1 MSLRP
6 PIFLAYGES
15 SVWDAIIWL
24 VAGIVWLFLQIGN
37 ARKKQEKK
45 NQQAQPP
52 QPPAAASGG
61 GESPTPHELADI
73 FKRLGAEIPN
83 TPPPVPRAAPPP
95 AAPARTAAAPQM
107 PRKSARIPAK
117 SGAILPALAQ
127 RLAKAKQEAAEAARL
142 AEAERIP
149 IQAIAHGIQ
158 SREGETRALETAMR
172 HTGAILPRLYAMS
185 LRLAPLPTLPMP
197 GLDRTHHVI
206 KPMRTKLH
214 SRREVRDALMV
225 QTFLQPAKGVA
236 R

>member
-1 MSLRP
+1 
-6 PIFLAYGES
+6 
-15 SVWDAIIWL
+15 
-24 VAGIVWLFLQIGN
+24 
-37 ARKKQEKK
+37 
-45 NQQAQPP
+45 
-52 QPPAAASGG
+52 
-61 GESPTPHELADI
+61 
-73 FKRLGAEIPN
+73 
-83 TPPPVPRAAPPP
+83 
-95 AAPARTAAAPQM
+95 M

-149 IQAIAHGIQ
+149 IQAIAHGVQ

-172 HTGAILPRLYAMS
+172 NTGTILPRLYAMS